1 MTAYPKPT
9 AGAPSFP
16 ALEADVL
23 DYWERDDTF
32 RASIARRDDCP
43 EYVFYDG
50 PPFANGLPH
59 YGHLLTGYVKDIVP
73 RYRTMRGYKV
83 DRRFGWDTHGLP
95 AELEVQRQL
104 GITDKAQIEEMGI
117 EKFNDACRA
126 SVLKYTGEWRNYV
139 TRQARWVDFD
149 NDYKTLDIGFMES
162 VIWAFKQLWDKG
174 LAYEGNRVLPY
185 CWNDETPLS
194 SHELR
199 MDDDVYQNRQDPALT
214 VGFRI
219 DGGAADLVGAH
230 LLVWTTTPWTLPS
243 NQGVAVNPEVTY
255 VVVEKDG
262 RRYVLAEARV
272 AAYARELGEEPT
284 VLATFSGAELIGVH
298 YVPPFP
304 YFMDS
309 ANAFQVL
316 AADFVS
322 TEDGTGL
329 VHLAPAYG
337 EDDMATAQ
345 AAGIAA
351 VTPVDAKG
359 RFDAGV
365 PDYAGQHVFDA
376 NPQIIRDLKAGSGP
390 AQANGAVLLRHDTYE
405 HSYPHCWRCRN
416 PLIYRAVSS
425 WFIKVTEIRDR
436 MVELNQQITWYP
448 EHVKDGQFGKWLAGA
463 RDWSIS
469 RNRYWGT
476 PIPVWKSDDPAYP
489 RVDVYGSLDELER
502 DFGVRPD
509 NLHRPFIDELTR
521 PNPDDPTGRSTMRRI
536 EDVLDVWF
544 DSGSMPYAQV
554 HYPFENRD
562 WFDGTAGA
570 DAHFPG
576 DFIVEY
582 IGQTRGWF
590 YTLHI
595 LATALFDKPA
605 FRTCVSHGIVLGND
619 GQKMS
624 KSLRN
629 YPDVT
634 EVFDRDGSDAM
645 RWFLM
650 ASPILRGGN
659 LIVTEQGIREG
670 VRQVLLPLWNA
681 YTFLALYAPRKGTWR
696 TDSTHVLDRYILAKL
711 AVLRDDLTV
720 ALDECDIS
728 RACDQLRQFTEALT
742 NWYVRRSRSRFWDE
756 DADAIDTLHT
766 VLEVTSRLAAPLLP
780 LITEVIWRG
789 VTGERSVHLSDW
801 PQSDVLPADPQL
813 VADMDLVREVA
824 STGSSL
830 RKAKKLRVRL
840 PLPKLTVAVDDPGRL
855 AAFADLISDEL
866 NVKAV
871 ELTDDIAAHGRFELT
886 VNARVAG
893 PRLGKDVQA
902 AIKAVKAGE
911 GVVNADGT
919 LTAGPAVLL
928 PEEFSSRLVAAD
940 PEFTAALPDGAGLV
954 VLDGNVTP
962 ELEAEGWAKDRI
974 RELQELRKTT
984 GLEVSDRISVTM
996 AVPADKLAWAQA
1008 HRDLIAHE
1016 ILATSFEFGETADG
1030 ADIGDGVRVA
1040 LQKA

>member
-219 DGGAADLVGAH
+219 DGGAPELLGAH

-284 VLATFSGAELIGVH
+284 VLATFSGAELVGAH

-345 AAGIAA
+345 AAGITA

-359 RFDAGV
+359 RFDTTV

-376 NPQIIRDLKAGSGP
+376 NPQIIRDLKGGSGP

-681 YTFLALYAPRKGTWR
+681 YTFLALYAPKKGTWR

-871 ELTDDIAAHGRFELT
+871 EVTDDIAAHGRFELT

-902 AIKAVKAGE
+902 AIKAVKAGD

-928 PEEFSSRLVAAD
+928 PEEFSARLVAAD

-996 AVPADKLAWAQA
+996 AVPADKLAWAQT
-1008 HRDLIAHE
+1008 HRDLIAQE
-1016 ILATSFEFGETADG
+1016 ILATTFEFGETADG

>member
-32 RASIARRDDCP
+32 RASITRRDDCP

-219 DGGAADLVGAH
+219 DGGAPELLGAH

-272 AAYARELGEEPT
+272 GAYARELGEEPT
-284 VLATFSGAELIGVH
+284 VLATFSGAELVGAH

-345 AAGIAA
+345 AAGITA

-359 RFDAGV
+359 RFDTTV

-681 YTFLALYAPRKGTWR
+681 YTFLALYAPKKGTWR

-902 AIKAVKAGE
+902 AIKAVKAGD

-928 PEEFSSRLVAAD
+928 PEEFRARLVAAD

-996 AVPADKLAWAQA
+996 AVPADKLAWAQT
-1008 HRDLIAHE
+1008 HRDLIAQE
-1016 ILATSFEFGETADG
+1016 ILATTFEFGETADG